1 MSIQVGLHFM
11 RRRILRRAEA
21 HGGRTAH
28 SSVFRCA
35 TGFDAVGAASGG
47 RGTRF
52 EIWDE
57 TEPADDFVRRSDVLL
72 GTPDIRLLNARAR
85 TGHRPPYLMLVM
97 GDATRAIPFSMRVME
112 RLQPDDTIVCTC
124 SADREVLRL
133 FLDLPAHDSVDLA
146 PMPTDLSLFVPK
158 GPVPV
163 EVAEALSQFD
173 SRRPVLLSAERLKE
187 AKGVHR
193 VIPLAAHLREHGF
206 DPVLAFLGATTG
218 TARTSYQLTLERS
231 VREQGLE
238 KSTVFLPFL
247 DAHGLASVY
256 ARSTF
261 AVSAS
266 TIYDN
271 NFGYVPIESMVAATP
286 PIVSDWGGYRDIVLD
301 GVTGAHMPTTLHPDG
316 TTSLDWLPGATAA
329 AALLADPDR
338 YHHAAQ
344 AGRARAEDRYSIR
357 AAIRIY
363 GALAAAALERD
374 RDSLPPWRINDLGRT
389 AIAAGW
395 VDQTD
400 NADRTRRVPRTART
414 PSTDY
419 HTIHQ
424 LIYSKYATRTEAAP
438 AHER

>member
-1 MSIQVGLHFM
+1 MTVRVGLHFI

-21 HGGRTAH
+21 HGGHTAH

-35 TGFDAVGAASGG
+35 TGFEAVGAASAGQD
-47 RGTRF
+47 TRF
-52 EIWDE
+52 DMWDE

-72 GTPDIRLLNARAR
+72 GIPDIRLLNARER

-97 GDATRAIPFSMRVME
+97 GDATRAIPFSMKIME
-112 RLQPDDTIVCTC
+112 RLQPDDTMVCTC

-133 FLDLPAHDSVDLA
+133 FLDLPAPGSVDLA
-146 PMPTDLSLFVPK
+146 PMPSDLSQFVPK
-158 GPVPV
+158 GPLPAAA
-163 EVAEALSQFD
+163 AEALSGFD
-173 SRRPVLLSAERLKE
+173 PGRPVILSAERLKA

-193 VIPLAAHLREHGF
+193 VIPLAARLRDHGF
-206 DPVLAFLGATTG
+206 DPVLVFLGATAG
-218 TARTSYQLTLERS
+218 AARTDYQLALEHS

-238 KSTVFLPFL
+238 TSTVFLPFL
-247 DAHGLASVY
+247 DAAGLASVY

-286 PIVSDWGGYRDIVLD
+286 PIVSDWGGYRDIVRD

-316 TTSLDWLPGATAA
+316 AASVDWLPGATIAA
-329 AALLADPDR
+329 TLLADPDR
-338 YHHAAQ
+338 YQQAAR
-344 AGRARAEDRYSIR
+344 AARARVEDRYSIEASLRRYR
-357 AAIRIY
+357 AM
-363 GALAAAALERD
+363 AAAALDRG

-400 NADRTRRVPRTART
+400 NADRTGRVPRTARP
-414 PSTDY
+414 PSADY

-438 AHER
+438 AHEH